1 MLRTDYYDLKVL
13 YVEDEDFVREP
24 FSEMLRRRVKEV
36 IVARDGIEGLERFK
50 QEKPD
55 LVISDIKMPVMDGL
69 TMTKEIK
76 AINPYAP
83 VIITTAFEFK
93 DYLMKAIEVG
103 VNKYLVKPIDRNSL
117 LTALDDSMKLVEFI
131 RNTRAYQEF
140 IQMLFEYPNRTI
152 VLVDPSKLERV
163 NSDFLQFFGFKTRE
177 DFFSN
182 HLSITAFFES
192 IHDKQFSFD
201 QQNDVT
207 WIDSFLK
214 LNGIENNTFINSC
227 HASESGN
234 FKICFRLFKHDAR
247 LAFVLHSI

>member
-1 MLRTDYYDLKVL
+1 MLRNDYYDLRVL

-36 IVARDGIEGLERFK
+36 IIARDGAEGLARFK

-69 TMTKEIK
+69 AMTKEIK
-76 AINPYAP
+76 SINPYVP

-177 DFFSN
+177 DSFSN

-214 LNGIENNTFINSC
+214 LNGIENNTFINCC
-227 HASESGN
+227 HTKSSGPY
-234 FKICFRLFKHDAR
+234 KISFRLFKHDAR
-247 LAFVLHSI
+247 LAIVIHSI